1 MVKQNEKIVL
11 ECKAVPATKRY
22 LKYRLPD
29 ELFEDEEPDV
39 MFSGKHVYVRK
50 GDEGDKVKQ
59 VVVVLQSG
67 ERT

>member
-39 MFSGKHVYVRK
+39 LFSRKHVYVRK